1 MKNLLLISIILVF
14 MNSCFMLVEDSLN
27 LLENFKLNK
36 VDSIY
41 ISIGSIT
48 YRENQSEPTF
58 EDFIDTTIV
67 ISYFNQELGNEING
81 FLNSLS
87 KKTLKE
93 DKNKSTYSKEYFN
106 QVSLWR
112 NKYNVIP
119 KRFYLSSETTLEY
132 NLVFDLYFYSQNVDY
147 NRLELM
153 MDRNGL
159 SYTFCCKDN
168 DKFPYNTFKGL
179 SKYNREWVFNDS
191 VKVKF
196 INMVNSLLKEVP
208 SNNKLQFISK

>member
-81 FLNSLS
+81 FLNLLS

-119 KRFYLSSETTLEY
+119 KRFYLSSETSLEY

-168 DKFPYNTFKGL
+168 DKFPYNTFKSL

-208 SNNKLQFISK
+208 INNELQFISK

>member
-1 MKNLLLISIILVF
+1 MWE
-14 MNSCFMLVEDSLN
+14 EDSLK
-27 LLENFKLNK
+27 LLDTVKLNK

-48 YRENQSEPTF
+48 SRENQSEPTF

-67 ISYFNQELGNEING
+67 ISNFNQELANEINW

-87 KKTLKE
+87 KKPFKE

-179 SKYNREWVFNDS
+179 SKYNREWVFEDS
-191 VKVKF
+191 VKVQF
-196 INMVNSLLKEVP
+196 INMVNRLLKEVP
-208 SNNKLQFISK
+208 NNKLQFISK

>member
-119 KRFYLSSETTLEY
+119 KRFYLSSETSLEY

-208 SNNKLQFISK
+208 INNELQFISK

>member
-1 MKNLLLISIILVF
+1 

>member
-1 MKNLLLISIILVF
+1 MRNIFFISILVII
-14 MNSCFMLVEDSLN
+14 MNSCFMWEEDSLK
-27 LLENFKLNK
+27 LLDTVKLNK

-48 YRENQSEPTF
+48 SRENQSEPTF

-67 ISYFNQELGNEING
+67 ISNFNQELANEINW

-87 KKTLKE
+87 KKPFKE

-179 SKYNREWVFNDS
+179 SKYNREWVFEDS
-191 VKVKF
+191 VKVQF
-196 INMVNSLLKEVP
+196 INMVNRLLKEVP
-208 SNNKLQFISK
+208 NNKLQFISK

>member
-1 MKNLLLISIILVF
+1 
-14 MNSCFMLVEDSLN
+14 MLVEDSLN

-81 FLNSLS
+81 FLNLLS

-119 KRFYLSSETTLEY
+119 KRFYLSSETSLEY

-168 DKFPYNTFKGL
+168 DKFPYNTFKSL

-208 SNNKLQFISK
+208 INNELQFISK